1 MTATVSADPGLLYAV
16 PMPVE
21 SKRMDGGTAVL
32 VLSGRLVLGRELEQI
47 DTTVQSLLAL
57 GDRRFILDATALEY
71 MDSAAIGALVSSLSK
86 VKKAGGELRL
96 AGANARI
103 LRVFSI
109 TGVDRLI
116 PSFATVAEAAAG

>member
-1 MTATVSADPGLLYAV
+1 L
-16 PMPVE
+16 
-21 SKRMDGGTAVL
+21 
-32 VLSGRLVLGRELEQI
+32 
-47 DTTVQSLLAL
+47 LLAL

>member
-1 MTATVSADPGLLYAV
+1 
-16 PMPVE
+16 
-21 SKRMDGGTAVL
+21 MDGGAAVM
-32 VLSGRLVLGRELEQI
+32 VLSGRLVLGRELEQL
-47 DTTVQSLLAL
+47 DTTVRSLLDL
-57 GDRRFILDATALEY
+57 GDRRFILDATGLEY

-103 LRVFSI
+103 LRVFAI
-109 TGVDRLI
+109 TGVDKLI

>member
-1 MTATVSADPGLLYAV
+1 
-16 PMPVE
+16 
-21 SKRMDGGTAVL
+21 MDGGTAVL

-47 DTTVQSLLAL
+47 DTTVQSLLDL

-109 TGVDRLI
+109 TGVDKLI

>member
-1 MTATVSADPGLLYAV
+1 
-16 PMPVE
+16 
-21 SKRMDGGTAVL
+21 MDGGTAVL

-47 DTTVQSLLAL
+47 DTAVQSLLAL
-57 GDRRFILDATALEY
+57 GDRRFVLDATALEY

>member
-1 MTATVSADPGLLYAV
+1 
-16 PMPVE
+16 
-21 SKRMDGGTAVL
+21 MDGGTAVL

-47 DTTVQSLLAL
+47 DTTVQLLLAL

>member
-1 MTATVSADPGLLYAV
+1 VCRDPRDRLVYPV

-21 SKRMDGGTAVL
+21 SKRMDGGAAVM
-32 VLSGRLVLGRELEQI
+32 VLSGRLVLGRELEQL
-47 DTTVQSLLAL
+47 DTTVRSLLDL
-57 GDRRFILDATALEY
+57 GDRRFILDATGLEY

-103 LRVFSI
+103 LRVFAI
-109 TGVDRLI
+109 TGVDKLI